1 MNLKD
6 KRKIQERNDTIKSF
20 LLKKSQP
27 LDITSIEEV
36 ERVELTDQERKEEGE
51 EESETWTMNLTNKS
65 ILRKERK
72 FPLKGKLLKKSNLK
86 NLKELL

>member
-1 MNLKD
+1 M
-6 KRKIQERNDTIKSF
+6 S
-20 LLKKSQP
+20 
-27 LDITSIEEV
+27 
-36 ERVELTDQERKEEGE
+36 
-51 EESETWTMNLTNKS
+51 LTNKS